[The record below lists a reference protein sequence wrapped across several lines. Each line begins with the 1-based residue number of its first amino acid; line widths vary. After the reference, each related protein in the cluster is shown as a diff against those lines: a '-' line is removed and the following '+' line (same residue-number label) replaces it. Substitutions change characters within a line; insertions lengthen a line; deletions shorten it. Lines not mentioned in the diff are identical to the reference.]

1 MGALFG
7 PLPRICFSLLL
18 TLLGAT
24 LSQSWAAGGQAKG
37 QSVSPVVFEELG
49 PASGVDFVLRNS
61 ATPRKYQIEPMI
73 AGVALFDYDND
84 GYLDIYLVNGA
95 EIPALEKTGPLY
107 FNRLYRNQGN
117 GTFRDVTLAAGVQG
131 QGYSMAAGAADY
143 DNDGWQDLYVAGV
156 NRNQLFRNNGD
167 GTFSDVAAKAGVAGI
182 HPQFGKTWAVAA
194 GWFDY
199 DNDGRLDL
207 FVANYVVW
215 DFDKDPFCGWEHTQ
229 VRIYC
234 HPSYFEP
241 LPNFLYRNNGD
252 GTFTD
257 VSAESGIGRYAGKGM
272 GVAFADYD
280 DDGDLDVFVANDKAR
295 SLLFRNDGKGVFTE
309 RAIPAGVAYNGDG
322 RMLSCMGVDFRDID
336 NDGRPDLFIT
346 ALTNET
352 FPYYH
357 NEGGGIFDDFT
368 RRSELARLS
377 ITMSGWSNGIYDLNN
392 DGWKDLFS
400 VNSYIEDIDHIITN
414 YPYRQ
419 RNAVFANRGGR
430 FVDHSGGAG
439 AGFQTAG
446 AHRGCAFGDLDNDGR
461 VDVVATR
468 FDEPAR
474 IFRNVS
480 PASQHWLLVELVG
493 TRSNRDGIGAK
504 LVLESAG
511 GVQHNHV
518 TTSVGYGGSSD
529 RRVHFGLGPDE
540 SVKRLEIRWPSGIRQ
555 QLRDV
560 PANQVLRVEEPI
572 PANARPEA
580 RTRRP

>member
-1 MGALFG
+1 MQRPLSSRRTHATASEQKSLARVMRKTGDRARLALVC
-7 PLPRICFSLLL
+7 LSLLL
-18 TLLGAT
+18 AALEGTG
-24 LSQSWAAGGQAKG
+24 SKPSAAGGEAAILDLA
-37 QSVSPVVFEELG
+37 PVVFEELG
-49 PASGVDFVLRNS
+49 AASGVDFVLRNS

-95 EIPALEKTGPLY
+95 EIPALEKTGPRY

-131 QGYSMAAGAADY
+131 KGYSMAAGAADY

-156 NRNQLFRNNGD
+156 NRNSLYRNNGD
-167 GTFSDVAAKAGVAGI
+167 GTFSDVTARAGVAGI
-182 HPQFGKTWAVAA
+182 HPRFGKTWAVAA

-199 DNDGRLDL
+199 DNDGWLDL
-207 FVANYVVW
+207 FVANYVAW
-215 DFDKDPFCGWEHTQ
+215 GFDKDPFCGWEHTR

-241 LPNFLYRNNGD
+241 LPNFLFRNHGN
-252 GTFTD
+252 GTFSD
-257 VSAESGIGRYAGKGM
+257 VSAESGIGRHLGKGM

-295 SLLFRNDGKGVFTE
+295 SLLFRNDGKGVFSE
-309 RAIPAGVAYNGDG
+309 QGIRAGVAYNGDG

-430 FVDHSGGAG
+430 FVD
-439 AGFQTAG
+439 
-446 AHRGCAFGDLDNDGR
+446 L
-461 VDVVATR
+461 
-468 FDEPAR
+468 PAAPG
-474 IFRNVS
+474 
-480 PASQHWLLVELVG
+480 PASRRRAPTAAAPSEIW
-493 TRSNRDGIGAK
+493 
-504 LVLESAG
+504 
-511 GVQHNHV
+511 
-518 TTSVGYGGSSD
+518 TTTGGSTSWPPASTS
-529 RRVHFGLGPDE
+529 RRESFATFRQGSNTGCWWSWRAPGATGTGSGP
-540 SVKRLEIRWPSGIRQ
+540 SWSWSR
-555 QLRDV
+555 
-560 PANQVLRVEEPI
+560 PAVFSTI
-572 PANARPEA
+572 
-580 RTRRP
+580 T